1 MTRKTTKATKAK
13 TGTPAKPAKPLVRFA
28 PSPTGQLHV
37 GNMRTALINYLFA
50 VKGGGAFMLR
60 FDDTDT
66 ARNKDEFYDA
76 IRDDL
81 SWMGIVWDQA
91 HEIRQSTRSQDYQAA
106 LDTLIK
112 DGRAYPCF
120 ESQDELA
127 LMRKSQLAQGLPPRY
142 NRAAL
147 KLSPSNIKARMDQ
160 GDQPYYRFL
169 LDDGETEWDDLVR
182 GKQSVKMT
190 SLSDPVVKRA
200 DGRFI
205 YTLASVVDDVA
216 FATTHILR
224 GEDHTTNSAAQLQIF
239 AALGTTP
246 PAMGHFPL
254 LLGKSGEGLSKRLGS
269 LTIESL
275 RDEGWEAE
283 TIASLLVRLGTGD
296 SVVVADS
303 VADLADGFDVK
314 AFGRA
319 PPRFDE
325 DLLAGLNMQRLGRMD
340 YETAQTRFV
349 ASGAGAGVGKLD
361 PVVWEAV
368 KANCETLSQAVAWQA
383 MLTMPFPTKAIADPK
398 MCEAAVTYLPLGN
411 LTADTWEVWT
421 GAIIADTGL
430 DKKAVYQALRL
441 ALTGRET
448 GPEMAKLVPIVG
460 RERILQRLGEG

>member
-1 MTRKTTKATKAK
+1 MCPRSKNVK
-13 TGTPAKPAKPLVRFA
+13 TGILSRPPFPYHLGVQLGSGYSMTPKITTPKTAQPAKPLVRFA

-50 VKGGGAFMLR
+50 VKGGGTFMLR

-76 IRDDL
+76 IRTDL
-81 SWMGIVWDQA
+81 AWMGIVWDEA
-91 HEIRQSTRSQDYQAA
+91 HEIRQSTRSQHYQSA
-106 LDTLIK
+106 LDKLIQA
-112 DGRAYPCF
+112 GRAYPCF

-147 KLSPSNIKARMDQ
+147 KLTTDEIKARMDK

-239 AALGTTP
+239 AGLGATP

-254 LLGKSGEGLSKRLGS
+254 LLGKTGEGLSKRLGS
-269 LTIESL
+269 LTIDSL

-303 VADLADGFDVK
+303 VAELGGGLMSRHSDV
-314 AFGRA
+314 
-319 PPRFDE
+319 PH
-325 DLLAGLNMQRLGRMD
+325 
-340 YETAQTRFV
+340 
-349 ASGAGAGVGKLD
+349 
-361 PVVWEAV
+361 
-368 KANCETLSQAVAWQA
+368 
-383 MLTMPFPTKAIADPK
+383 
-398 MCEAAVTYLPLGN
+398 
-411 LTADTWEVWT
+411 
-421 GAIIADTGL
+421 
-430 DKKAVYQALRL
+430 L
-441 ALTGRET
+441 ALMRSCWG
-448 GPEMAKLVPIVG
+448 G
-460 RERILQRLGEG
+460 